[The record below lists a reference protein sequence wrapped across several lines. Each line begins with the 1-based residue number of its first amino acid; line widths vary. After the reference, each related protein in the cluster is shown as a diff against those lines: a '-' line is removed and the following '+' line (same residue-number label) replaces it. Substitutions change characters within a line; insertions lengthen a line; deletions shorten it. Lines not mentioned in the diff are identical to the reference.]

1 MKNCRTEHKIQ
12 WPLLH
17 AVRLHIKWTN
27 KILQNNNH
35 ATGGRGNYIH
45 FDDKRLVVFL
55 SGMKKPPT
63 FCHLSNASH
72 KRAQRLCREVVLTT
86 VPSHQRLG
94 QAAAWRP
101 WPGSAWWDNKAPN
114 SPEEIIDICV
124 MWGRY
129 SIYSKDRLWPNR
141 ENIWLFLYYADW
153 SPSKNSIL
161 LVSTTNQ
168 VAKIQRKW

>member
-1 MKNCRTEHKIQ
+1 MKNTWTEHKTQ
-12 WPLLH
+12 G
-17 AVRLHIKWTN
+17 ATN
-27 KILQNNNH
+27 TCGSVVYKVDQQGSSKH
-35 ATGGRGNYIH
+35 QSCHRWKGNYIH

-72 KRAQRLCREVVLTT
+72 KCAQRLCREVVLTT

-101 WPGSAWWDNKAPN
+101 WPGSAWRDNKAPN

-153 SPSKNSIL
+153 SLSKNIIL
-161 LVSTTNQ
+161 LVSTT
-168 VAKIQRKW
+168 K